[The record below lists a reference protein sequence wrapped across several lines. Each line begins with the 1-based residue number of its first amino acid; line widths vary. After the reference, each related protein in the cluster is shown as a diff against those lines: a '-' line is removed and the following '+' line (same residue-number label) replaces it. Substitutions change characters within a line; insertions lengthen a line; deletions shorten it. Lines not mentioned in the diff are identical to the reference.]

1 MLAFIF
7 EREQTRCEASRL
19 SMNNYLTLTNYYI
32 THRGELL
39 AYVSSRLGNSV
50 EAEDLVQN
58 VFLRLLTSDK
68 MMTDITL
75 PALVYTTARNLIID
89 FYRRRNHFEAYEH
102 YLKNTDSTEDS
113 TGSILSIR
121 DITEQLE
128 RGLARVPE
136 NCREI
141 YRLHIYGG
149 MKVSEISQRLG
160 EGYKS
165 VEHRLGIAR
174 KSVRQQLRNIA

>member
-1 MLAFIF
+1 
-7 EREQTRCEASRL
+7 
-19 SMNNYLTLTNYYI
+19 MNKFLTLTNYYV
-32 THRGELL
+32 THRDELL
-39 AYVSSRLGNSV
+39 AYASSRLGNSV

-58 VFLRLLTSDK
+58 VFLRLLTSNK
-68 MMTDITL
+68 MITEVTL
-75 PALVYTTARNLIID
+75 PALVYTIARNQIND
-89 FYRRRNHFEAYEH
+89 YYRRRTHYEAYEH
-102 YLKNTDSTEDS
+102 YLKNTDSIEES
-113 TGSILSIR
+113 AESILSIR

-149 MKVSEISQRLG
+149 MKVAEISERLG

-165 VEHRLGIAR
+165 VEHRLGTAR
-174 KSVRQQLRNIA
+174 KMVRQHLRGIA

>member
-1 MLAFIF
+1 MKDF
-7 EREQTRCEASRL
+7 
-19 SMNNYLTLTNYYI
+19 LTLTNYYV
-32 THRGELL
+32 THRDELL

-50 EAEDLVQN
+50 EAEDIVQN

-68 MMTDITL
+68 MITELTL
-75 PALVYTTARNLIID
+75 PALVYTVTRHLISD
-89 FYRRRNHFEAYEH
+89 YYRRRNHDLDYEH
-102 YLKNTDSTEDS
+102 YLKNTDSIDES
-113 TGSILSIR
+113 AESILSIR

-149 MKVSEISQRLG
+149 MKVAEISERLG

-165 VEHRLGIAR
+165 VEHRLGAAR
-174 KSVRQQLRNIA
+174 KSVRQQLRGIA

>member
-1 MLAFIF
+1 
-7 EREQTRCEASRL
+7 
-19 SMNNYLTLTNYYI
+19 MNKILTLTNYYV
-32 THRGELL
+32 THRDELL

-68 MMTDITL
+68 MITDITL
-75 PALVYTTARNLIID
+75 PALVYTIARHLIAD
-89 FYRRRNHFEAYEH
+89 FYRRRNHHEAYEH
-102 YLKNTDSTEDS
+102 YLKNTDSIDDS
-113 TGSILSIR
+113 AESILSIR

-141 YRLHIYGG
+141 YRLHVYGG
-149 MKVSEISQRLG
+149 MKVAEISEHLG

-165 VEHRLGIAR
+165 VEHRLGTAR
-174 KSVRQQLRNIA
+174 KLVRQQLRRIA

>member
-1 MLAFIF
+1 
-7 EREQTRCEASRL
+7 
-19 SMNNYLTLTNYYI
+19 MNKFLTLTNYYV
-32 THRGELL
+32 THRDELL

-68 MMTDITL
+68 MITDITL
-75 PALVYTTARNLIID
+75 PALVYTIARNQIND
-89 FYRRRNHFEAYEH
+89 YYRRRTHFEAYEH
-102 YLKNTDSTEDS
+102 YLKNTDSIDDS
-113 TGSILSIR
+113 AGSVLSIR

-149 MKVSEISQRLG
+149 MKVAEISECLG

-165 VEHRLGIAR
+165 VEHRLGTAR
-174 KSVRQQLRNIA
+174 KMIRQHLRGIA